1 MIAHSPFPAR
11 SSLRGASGRPGLG
24 RARFLALALAAACW
38 GRHARADSLEDR
50 LAQARRICRENPRS
64 VRALDRLA
72 ALELREFRNTHAA
85 ETLASAGASVER
97 ALAIDPA
104 DFDARRFRASILLT
118 NHEFASVVKEAT
130 ALSAERPW
138 DVDVLGMAADAQM
151 ESGRY
156 PEALATIQRMVDIRP
171 GLPSYSRVAY
181 AREIHGD
188 LAGALTAIDL
198 AIAAGDPADPEGVS
212 WCLARSGLLLWKL
225 GRIAEAASR
234 FEEARRLFPRSPHA
248 WEGMGL
254 VASARG
260 DYGEASAAF
269 ERAFSIVPWPQYAVE
284 CAEMARALD
293 RPEDVRRWEAI
304 VRAIERLAT
313 EAGLFNRVLALFES
327 DHGDHARGVA
337 MAAAELSVRKDVYG
351 WDAYAWALYRAG
363 RIPEAAGAAARA
375 LERGTQDPMLDAHA
389 GIIFDAAGE
398 PKAARF
404 HLSRALAV
412 NPRFDVAHA
421 AEAREV
427 LSRLAASAGSSPGGG
442 R

>member
-1 MIAHSPFPAR
+1 MIPLSPLPAR

-38 GRHARADSLEDR
+38 GSSARADSLEER
-50 LAQARRICRENPRS
+50 LAQARRICRESPRS

-104 DFDARRFRASILLT
+104 DFDARRFRASLLLT
-118 NHEFASVVKEAT
+118 NHEFAAVEKEAT
-130 ALSAERPW
+130 ALSAERTW

-188 LAGALTAIDL
+188 LSGALAAMDL

-225 GRIAEAASR
+225 GRVAEAASR
-234 FEEARRLFPRSPHA
+234 FDEARRLFPRSPHA
-248 WEGMGL
+248 WEGVGL
-254 VASARG
+254 VARARG
-260 DYGEASAAF
+260 DYREASAAF
-269 ERAFSIVPWPQYAVE
+269 EKAFSIVPWPQYAVE
-284 CAEMARALD
+284 RAETARALD

-304 VRAIERLAT
+304 VRAIERLSM

-327 DHGDHARGVA
+327 DHGDPARGVA

-351 WDAYAWALYRAG
+351 WDAYAWALYRDG
-363 RIPEAAGAAARA
+363 RIPEAADAARHA

-389 GIIFDAAGE
+389 GIIFDAAGQRE
-398 PKAARF
+398 AARL
-404 HLSRALAV
+404 HLSRALTV
-412 NPRFDVAHA
+412 NPRFDVSRSAD
-421 AEAREV
+421 ARV
-427 LSRLAASAGSSPGGG
+427 ALSRLTDSTGSFAGGG

>member
-1 MIAHSPFPAR
+1 MTVLSRLAAR
-11 SSLRGASGRPGLG
+11 SVRRGAFGRPGLG
-24 RARFLALALAAACW
+24 RARLLALALAAAW
-38 GRHARADSLEDR
+38 AGRPAGADSLQDR
-50 LAQARRICRENPRS
+50 LSQARRVCRENPRS

-97 ALAIDPA
+97 ALSIDPA

-118 NHEFASVVKEAT
+118 NHAFADVEREAT
-130 ALSAERPW
+130 ALAAERPW

-188 LAGALTAIDL
+188 LAGALAAMDM

-225 GRIAEAASR
+225 GRVTEAASR
-234 FEEARRLFPRSPHA
+234 FDEARRLFPRSPHA
-248 WEGMGL
+248 WEGLGF

-260 DYGEASAAF
+260 DYGEASADF
-269 ERAFSIVPWPQYAVE
+269 EKAFSIVPWPQYAVE
-284 CAEMARALD
+284 RAGTARALG
-293 RPEDVRRWEAI
+293 RPEDVHRWEAI
-304 VRAIERLAT
+304 VRAIERLST

-327 DHGDHARGVA
+327 DHGDPARGVA
-337 MAAAELSVRKDVYG
+337 MAAAELAVRKDVYG
-351 WDAYAWALYRAG
+351 WDAYAWALCRDG
-363 RIPEAAGAAARA
+363 RISEAAEAASRA

-389 GIIFDAAGE
+389 GIIFAAAGQRE
-398 PKAARF
+398 AARS

-412 NPRFDVAHA
+412 NPRFDVVRSAD
-421 AEAREV
+421 AREV
-427 LSRLAASAGSSPGGG
+427 LSRLADSTGSSTGGG

>member
-1 MIAHSPFPAR
+1 MIALSPFPGR
-11 SSLRGASGRPGLG
+11 SSRRGASGRPGLG
-24 RARFLALALAAACW
+24 RARFLALALAVAW
-38 GRHARADSLEDR
+38 VGRPARADSLPDR
-50 LAQARRICRENPRS
+50 LSEARRVCRENPGS

-72 ALELREFRNTHAA
+72 ALELREFRDTHAA

-118 NHEFASVVKEAT
+118 NHEFANVEREAA

-138 DVDVLGMAADAQM
+138 DVDVIGMTADAQM
-151 ESGRY
+151 ESGKY
-156 PEALATIQRMVDIRP
+156 PEALETIQRMVDIRP

-188 LAGALTAIDL
+188 LAGALAAMDL
-198 AIAAGDPADPEGVS
+198 AIAAGDPSDPEGVS

-225 GRIAEAASR
+225 GRVAEAASR
-234 FEEARRLFPRSPHA
+234 FDEGRRLFPRSPHA
-248 WEGMGL
+248 WEGMGI

-260 DYGEASAAF
+260 DYEEASTDF
-269 ERAFSIVPWPQYAVE
+269 EKAFSIVPWPQYA
-284 CAEMARALD
+284 AERAETARALD

-304 VRAIERLAT
+304 VRAIERLST

-327 DHGDHARGVA
+327 DHGDPARGVA

-351 WDAYAWALYRAG
+351 WDAYAWALYRDG
-363 RIPEAAGAAARA
+363 RIPEAAVAARHA

-389 GIIFDAAGE
+389 GIIFAAADQRE
-398 PKAARF
+398 AARF

-412 NPRFDVAHA
+412 NPRFDVVRSADVRA
-421 AEAREV
+421 A
-427 LSRLAASAGSSPGGG
+427 LSRLTDSTGASAGGG